1 MKTKTIKQIILCI
14 IGLLYYHPSNAQVA
28 HKIETTE
35 DQQLLGLGTQHIF
48 KSTVLQEE
56 RPIIISLPIG
66 YEDTGAN
73 YPVLYVLDGLQNI
86 KHTVGTVELLTESGL
101 IPPLIVVGIESLD
114 RNRDLTPSN
123 AGQDL
128 HGSTGNAGIPQSG
141 GASKF
146 LKFLREELIPFV
158 DVNFRSH
165 SYRILEGHSLGGLFS
180 IYTLMENPNLFDA
193 FVVEAPALWWNKEEM
208 TAKATTFFTS
218 NKNLDK
224 TVYFGIGGGDG
235 WGMRQELIRYVDV
248 IEQHTPNN
256 FKWLH
261 EEVGNEGHMA
271 SRLLLNYKGLKFL
284 FSDLKLSE
292 DLTDN
297 FSDIAFLKAEQELK
311 NKYGEMARRPAEDY
325 FNLVSVLVEN
335 GNDLGAITVLKR
347 ASEAYPMY
355 IGLLTYL
362 AGLYE
367 KTGQKNK
374 AIETYLHGVEVS
386 KNYKQGQEDD
396 LLQEISRLEKTNKP

>member
-1 MKTKTIKQIILCI
+1 MKSMSIKQLLLAIIAMVCC
-14 IGLLYYHPSNAQVA
+14 HPSNAQVA
-28 HKIETTE
+28 HKIGMTK
-35 DQQLLGLGTQHIF
+35 DRQLLGLGTQHIF

-66 YEDTGAN
+66 YEETGAH

-141 GASKF
+141 GAPRF
-146 LKFLREELIPFV
+146 LTFLSEELIPYV
-158 DVNFRSH
+158 EVKYRTH
-165 SYRILEGHSLGGLFS
+165 PYRILEGHSLGGLFS
-180 IYTLMENPNLFDA
+180 IYTLMEKPHLFDA
-193 FVVEAPALWWNKEEM
+193 FIVEAPALWWNKEEM
-208 TAKATTFFTS
+208 TAKAKTFFKS
-218 NKNLDK
+218 NDNLDK

-235 WGMRQELIRYVDV
+235 WGMRQELTRYVDV
-248 IEQHTPNN
+248 IGQHTPNN

-261 EEVGNEGHMA
+261 EEVGDEGHMA
-271 SRLLLNYKGLKFL
+271 SRLLLNYRGLRFL
-284 FSDLKLSE
+284 FSERKINE
-292 DLTDN
+292 DLIDD
-297 FSDIAFLKAEQELK
+297 FSDVAFLKTEGQLQT
-311 NKYGEMARRPAEDY
+311 KYGEKARRPAEDY
-325 FNLVSVLVEN
+325 FNLVSKLVDK

-367 KTGQKNK
+367 KTGQNDK
-374 AIETYLHGVEVS
+374 AIATYRNGIEVS
-386 KNYKQGQEDD
+386 KKYKLGQEDD
-396 LLQEISRLEKTNKP
+396 LLLEVRRLRQKN